1 MDLLLGEGQRSMKA
15 MVLSS
20 LGEPL
25 QWKDLTVPT
34 PGPDEVLIRVMACSV
49 DAADLMILTGF
60 GYVPHLPHVLGH
72 ETAGVVAEVG
82 NHVTDFKPGE
92 RVAVYNYFYCG
103 KCVYCHLHREQLCIN
118 MSGILGILERH
129 GGHAEYTI
137 ALARQLLRVPDNVV
151 WPDAAVC
158 CDAGITAYHAVDRGG
173 VRLGEVVLVIG
184 IGGVGSM
191 VTQLCKASGARVIVS
206 VLSEERGQRALE
218 MGADYVLNARQAN
231 ITEAIRDMTDG
242 LGVDC
247 VMDVVGV
254 EETMT
259 YGVSSLRRGGRLVL
273 IGYGPERY
281 PLRGE
286 QLDQNELT
294 IVGTRGGRMSDLKA
308 ILGLVANGR
317 IRSVVTNLYPLEEAN
332 EALAFLRSEKAM
344 GRVVLLPPAGRTA
357 SSL

>member
-1 MDLLLGEGQRSMKA
+1 MKA
-15 MVLSS
+15 MILTS
-20 LGEPL
+20 LDQPL
-25 QWKDLTVPT
+25 QLKDLTVPT

-49 DAADLMILTGF
+49 DAADLMILSGF
-60 GYVPHLPHVLGH
+60 GYVPQLPHVLGH

-82 NHVTDFKPGE
+82 SQVTDFRSGD

-103 KCVYCHLHREQLCIN
+103 KCAYCHLHREQLCVN
-118 MSGILGILERH
+118 MSGILGILNRQ

-137 ALARQLLRVPDNVV
+137 ALARQLVRVPDNVL

-173 VRLGEVVLVIG
+173 VRLGDVVLVIG
-184 IGGVGSM
+184 IGGVGSV

-206 VLSEERGQRALE
+206 VLSAERGLRALE
-218 MGADYVLNARQAN
+218 MGADYVLNSRQVN
-231 ITEAIRDMTDG
+231 ITEAIRDLTDG

-247 VMDVVGV
+247 VMDAVGV

-259 YGVSSLRRGGRLVL
+259 YGVSSLRRGGRFVL
-273 IGYGPERY
+273 IGYTPERY

-286 QLDQNELT
+286 QLDQNELA
-294 IVGTRGGRMSDLKA
+294 IIGTRGGRMSDLNA

-317 IRSVVTNLYPLEEAN
+317 IRSIVTNLYPMEEAN
-332 EALAFLRSEKAM
+332 QALAFLRSGEAM
-344 GRVVLLPPAGRTA
+344 GRVVLLTPAGRMA
-357 SSL
+357 NGSKPNPR